1 MNPQPSDIILRHRQS
16 LAEVSRL
23 IANAE
28 GQLKAETD
36 RKARLEREVGEAKG
50 RRERNPVYAKFLEE
64 MQADAHARSVGKFER
79 LLTTIMN
86 EFMPNQPPIGLE
98 LTIKRGQ
105 PALDIV
111 SRVAADLTKDIYK
124 HKGGAVTNILSLALR
139 MIVLVTSRRRRF
151 LILDEAD
158 CWTQSEKIPTFY
170 KIAREAGE
178 KLGVQCIAISHWPT
192 DKYGEGVNVARLSG
206 HPESPT
212 GTNINGNP
220 RHYQWSDDEDGLRY
234 IRLRNFQGYVDET
247 LHLTPGVTII
257 SGDNDLGKSSIGRAM
272 RAVFYGDIDDG
283 LIRDGERMC
292 AVEIG
297 LKGGRV
303 LRWDRQL
310 KRNPV
315 NLWKLL
321 EADGSVV
328 TVTDEGGQIVR
339 QYETGG
345 DVPDWVENEFGISK
359 VQNLDVH
366 LMLQKEPVFL
376 LDESPQIR
384 ATALSVGQE
393 SNYIST
399 MIQKH
404 KEQVAQDSATIREGE
419 KEMARIIERIEKLEK
434 VLEYS
439 EKMPEAEALH
449 ESIGARI
456 RQSEAIMAKVGN
468 IEEAMAAH
476 RRLEDRRETLAY
488 LPDPEDLRSLEQAIR
503 KTDRHMLILEGL
515 AKSEAE
521 RRRAQA
527 MADLLR
533 PLPDELPSIRR
544 TDRMIELGK
553 SISLAQAEEARLRKL
568 KAGLE
573 RLPEAVP
580 VLRSSQRQ
588 QDLASGIEKGEAELA
603 EARARMAAA
612 EDRMKTVESELNAIV
627 KEMGHV
633 CTVCGSHIEDGS
645 QLVATHTHGEAA

>member
-1 MNPQPSDIILRHRQS
+1 MNESRSDLLTRHRQN
-16 LAEVSRL
+16 LAEVARL

-28 GQLKAETD
+28 GQLQAETE
-36 RKARLEREVGEAKG
+36 RKSRLEREVGEAKG

-64 MQADAHARSVGKFER
+64 MQAEAHARNVGKFER

-86 EFMPNQPPIGLE
+86 EFMPNQPPIGLD

-111 SRVAADLTKDIYK
+111 SRVAADLSKDIYK

-139 MIVLVTSRRRRF
+139 MMVLVRSRRRRF
-151 LILDEAD
+151 LILDESD

-170 KIAREAGE
+170 NIAKDAGE

-192 DKYGEGVNVARLSG
+192 EKFGEGVNVARLSG
-206 HPESPT
+206 HPEAPT
-212 GTNINGNP
+212 GTNINNNP
-220 RHYQWSDDEDGLRY
+220 RPYQWSDDEDGFRY

-247 LHLTPGVTII
+247 LYLTPGVTII
-257 SGDNDLGKSSIGRAM
+257 SGDNDLGKSSVGRAM

-328 TVTDEGGQIVR
+328 TVMDEGGQIIR

-345 DVPDWVENEFGISK
+345 DVPDWVEREFGISK
-359 VQNLDVH
+359 VQGLDVH

-376 LDESPQIR
+376 LNESPQVR

-419 KEMARIIERIEKLEK
+419 KEMSRIIERISKLESA
-434 VLEYS
+434 LTHAES
-439 EKMPEAEALH
+439 LAEAEELH
-449 ESIGARI
+449 ERVV
-456 RQSEAIMAKVGN
+456 RQFGEI
-468 IEEAMAAH
+468 EAMEAKLDGILDAIDAM
-476 RRLEDRRETLAY
+476 RRLEDRLETLAY
-488 LPDPEDLRSLEQAIR
+488 LPDTDDLRSLEQ
-503 KTDRHMLILEGL
+503 
-515 AKSEAE
+515 
-521 RRRAQA
+521 
-527 MADLLR
+527 
-533 PLPDELPSIRR
+533 SIRQNQRHADIAASLEEAAAALERGTALAAVLSTLPHDLPKIR
-544 TDRMIELGK
+544 TTDNLIVLGK
-553 SISLAQAEEARLRKL
+553 NIATAVAEEARLRTLRDHLADLPDALPSIRSTAREQYLLDSVEASEKEHTS
-568 KAGLE
+568 AVA
-573 RLPEAVP
+573 RLA
-580 VLRSSQRQ
+580 
-588 QDLASGIEKGEAELA
+588 DAEV
-603 EARARMAAA
+603 
-612 EDRMKTVESELNAIV
+612 RMKAVESELNGIV
-627 KEMGHV
+627 EELGHS
-633 CTVCGSHIEDGS
+633 CPVCGSHLEGGHRLMGHHI
-645 QLVATHTHGEAA
+645 HGEAA